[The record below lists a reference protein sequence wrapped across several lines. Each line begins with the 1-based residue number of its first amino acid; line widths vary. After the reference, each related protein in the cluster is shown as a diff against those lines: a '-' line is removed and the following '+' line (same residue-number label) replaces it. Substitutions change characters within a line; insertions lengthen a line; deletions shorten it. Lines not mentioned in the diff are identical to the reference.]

1 MAARILIIEDH
12 ADNRELMSYLLTAFG
27 YETISA
33 EDGLSGM
40 ECMERER
47 PDLVICDIQ
56 MPGFDGYE
64 VVRRVKGNAA
74 VAKIPLVAITAL
86 AMVGDR
92 DRILEAGFDGY
103 IPKPITPDS
112 FIGEV
117 EAFLPRERRPER
129 QQARHAPVAEVCE
142 TAVQGI
148 RTHSGSRGTILAVDN
163 HRGNLELARS
173 IFEPSGYT
181 VATATSV
188 PEALAAARRIR
199 PGLILSDVSMPD
211 LGGYDLAEAVRA
223 DPDLNPTPVI
233 LISSSQ
239 SGDGER
245 ALAAGAAKF
254 LRRPIDP
261 GNLLSEVGEL
271 LAQRENERHAHSES
285 R

>member
-1 MAARILIIEDH
+1 M
-12 ADNRELMSYLLTAFG
+12 NYLLTVFG
-27 YETISA
+27 YETILA
-33 EDGLSGM
+33 EEGLSGM

-117 EAFLPRERRPER
+117 EAFLPRERRPDR
-129 QQARHAPVAEVCE
+129 QQARHAPMAEACE
-142 TAVQGI
+142 TAAQGI

-163 HRGNLELARS
+163 HRGNLELACS
-173 IFEPSGYT
+173 IFEPSGYA

-199 PGLILSDVSMPD
+199 PSLILSDVSMPD
-211 LGGYDLAEAVRA
+211 LGGYDLAEAVRT
-223 DPDLNPTPVI
+223 DPDLHPTPVI

-261 GNLLSEVGEL
+261 GKLLSEVGEL